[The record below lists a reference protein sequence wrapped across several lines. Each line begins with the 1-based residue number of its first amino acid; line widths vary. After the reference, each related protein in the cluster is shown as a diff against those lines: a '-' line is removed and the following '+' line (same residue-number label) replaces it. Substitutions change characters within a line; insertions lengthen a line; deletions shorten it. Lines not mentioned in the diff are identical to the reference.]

1 MTDILTSDRISLQ
14 ATVANKADAIRQAGA
29 LLVESGCV
37 LPAYVDGMLKREET
51 MSTFLGNGVAIPHGM
66 HENVNDVKQ
75 TGISVLQ
82 IPAGVQW
89 DDDDEDSVV
98 HLVVGIAS
106 NSDAHMGILVNLAEV
121 IEDEEMAESL
131 ATTSDPDL
139 ILEHLNREPSMEDD
153 DYEDDDDF

>member
-14 ATVANKADAIRQAGA
+14 ATVADKADAIRQAGG

-37 LPAYVDGMLKREET
+37 AQAYVDGMLKREET

-66 HENVNDVKQ
+66 HENVDDVKE
-75 TGISVLQ
+75 TAICVLQ

-89 DDDDEDSVV
+89 DDDDDESIV

-106 NSDAHMGILVNLAEV
+106 NSDAHMGILMNLAEV
-121 IEDEEMAESL
+121 IEDEETAESL
-131 ATTSDPDL
+131 ATTSDANL
-139 ILEHLNREPSMEDD
+139 ILEYLNREPAMEEEDD
-153 DYEDDDDF
+153 F